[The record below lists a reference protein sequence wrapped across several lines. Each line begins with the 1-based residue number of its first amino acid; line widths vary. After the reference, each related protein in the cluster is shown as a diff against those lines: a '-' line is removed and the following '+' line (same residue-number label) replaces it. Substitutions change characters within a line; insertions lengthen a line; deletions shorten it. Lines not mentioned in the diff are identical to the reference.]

1 VSRTVLRTA
10 LCRRLGIEYPVMLA
24 GMGPTVGDGPRGVAG
39 PELVAAVCNAGGL
52 GVLGGTGL
60 SADQLAAEIA
70 RVRQLT
76 DRPFGVDLLLPE
88 PRLSAEVR
96 RSLPEDLSQLVPEVH
111 REAARRLKRR
121 LGLPEVPGAQVGID
135 GFDPDEQVEVVV
147 AERVA
152 VLATGLGNPAPY
164 SERVHEAGGLVVSLV
179 GTPAAAR
186 EVVAGGADV
195 VVAQGHEA
203 GGHTGRIGTMA
214 LVPQVIDA
222 VSPTPVVAAGGIAD
236 GRGLAAAL
244 ALGCEAAWCGTV
256 FVATEEA
263 ELDRARKQRILEAG
277 ADQTRIT
284 RLYSGKTM
292 RNVDNELIRAWEES
306 GMEPLPMGL
315 QSVLAADLLASAKA
329 AGRSDLLMN
338 PAGQVCG
345 MLGRIRPAAEVLH
358 QMVAEAADILARRLP
373 KQVEVSLG
381 W

>member
-1 VSRTVLRTA
+1 MSRTVLRTA

-96 RSLPEDLSQLVPEVH
+96 RSLPEDLSQLVPEGH

-164 SERVHEAGGLVVSLV
+164 SERVHEAGGL
-179 GTPAAAR
+179 
-186 EVVAGGADV
+186 
-195 VVAQGHEA
+195 
-203 GGHTGRIGTMA
+203 
-214 LVPQVIDA
+214 
-222 VSPTPVVAAGGIAD
+222 
-236 GRGLAAAL
+236 
-244 ALGCEAAWCGTV
+244 
-256 FVATEEA
+256 
-263 ELDRARKQRILEAG
+263 
-277 ADQTRIT
+277 
-284 RLYSGKTM
+284 
-292 RNVDNELIRAWEES
+292 
-306 GMEPLPMGL
+306 
-315 QSVLAADLLASAKA
+315 
-329 AGRSDLLMN
+329 
-338 PAGQVCG
+338 
-345 MLGRIRPAAEVLH
+345 
-358 QMVAEAADILARRLP
+358 
-373 KQVEVSLG
+373 
-381 W
+381 